1 LELYKQ
7 LEFDQLL
14 SKVIQKLSQ
23 MAEQQNRL
31 GDKTSL
37 ENANLTQLKN
47 EQNALNEK
55 FNELKVEFSELTEKN
70 EDLEQKNDFD
80 GSQKDLSQISQDLK
94 ESLDNLNEKEPKKA
108 SVKQTQAVSKMQ
120 ELSDKLKKMQEDE
133 EEQENE
139 INKNE
144 LRQLL
149 ENLLS
154 ISFEQEKIMKDL
166 RGISTINPDY
176 VLKIQKQKNI
186 QVNFKLIEDSLYSLS
201 KRIPQIQ
208 SLANKEVQQINLN
221 IKTALENLADR
232 KTAEANRDQ
241 QYTMTSINNLALML
255 NEVLDQLEK
264 SQQNGKSGGKGKKK
278 QSLSQ
283 LSKMQ
288 EQLNKNMQK
297 AKEEMQKQGQE
308 SPAKQGKGSMSEAF
322 AKMAREQQLIRQSM
336 QELNRMENKDG
347 KRSLGNLEEIIKEME
362 QSETDLVNK
371 RIKQETV
378 IRQQE
383 ILSKLLEAERAENE
397 RDEEEKRES
406 AEGKNQ
412 VPINSKIMLDYL
424 KNKEKETDL
433 LKTISPSFNLYYK
446 IKVGD
451 YFRLLNSGNK

>member
-1 LELYKQ
+1 
-7 LEFDQLL
+7 
-14 SKVIQKLSQ
+14 
-23 MAEQQNRL
+23 
-31 GDKTSL
+31 
-37 ENANLTQLKN
+37 
-47 EQNALNEK
+47 
-55 FNELKVEFSELTEKN
+55 
-70 EDLEQKNDFD
+70 
-80 GSQKDLSQISQDLK
+80 
-94 ESLDNLNEKEPKKA
+94 
-108 SVKQTQAVSKMQ
+108 
-120 ELSDKLKKMQEDE
+120 
-133 EEQENE
+133 
-139 INKNE
+139 
-144 LRQLL
+144 
-149 ENLLS
+149 
-154 ISFEQEKIMKDL
+154 MKDI

-186 QVNFKLIEDSLYSLS
+186 QLNFKLIEDSLYSLS

-208 SLANKEVQQINLN
+208 SLANKEVQLINLN
-221 IKTALENLADR
+221 LKTALENLADR

-241 QYTMTSINNLALML
+241 QYAMTSINNLALML

-264 SQQNGKSGGKGKKK
+264 SQQKGKSGAKGKKK

-297 AKEEMQKQGQE
+297 ARDEMQKQGQQ
-308 SPAKQGKGSMSEAF
+308 SPAKQGNGNMSEAF

-336 QELNRMENKDG
+336 QELNKLENKDG

-371 RIKQETV
+371 KIKQETL

-383 ILSKLLEAERAENE
+383 ILSKLLEAEKAENE

-406 AEGKNQ
+406 TEGKNQ

-451 YFRLLNSGNK
+451 YFRLLNSDNK

>member
-1 LELYKQ
+1 
-7 LEFDQLL
+7 
-14 SKVIQKLSQ
+14 
-23 MAEQQNRL
+23 
-31 GDKTSL
+31 
-37 ENANLTQLKN
+37 
-47 EQNALNEK
+47 
-55 FNELKVEFSELTEKN
+55 LTEKN

-108 SVKQTQAVSKMQ
+108 SAKQTQAVSKMQ

-133 EEQENE
+133 EEEENE

-154 ISFEQEKIMKDL
+154 ISFEQEKIMKDI

-208 SLANKEVQQINLN
+208 SLANKEVQLINLN

-241 QYTMTSINNLALML
+241 QYAMTSINNLALML

-297 AKEEMQKQGQE
+297 AREEMQKQGQQ
-308 SPAKQGKGSMSEAF
+308 SPAKQGNGSMSEAF

-336 QELNRMENKDG
+336 QELNKLENKDG

-371 RIKQETV
+371 RIKQETL

-383 ILSKLLEAERAENE
+383 ILSKLLEAEKAENE

-406 AEGKNQ
+406 IEGKNQ

-451 YFRLLNSGNK
+451 YFRLLNSDNK